1 MWQLGLSFKDLNL
14 IFDPEVVPDDI
25 DNVLLEGVYF
35 EGQLLR
41 RAKVVE
47 RSTDEILSPL
57 FTNTLLPK
65 S

>member
-25 DNVLLEGVYF
+25 DDVLLEGVDF

-57 FTNTLLPK
+57 FTDTLLPK

>member
-25 DNVLLEGVYF
+25 DDVLLEGVDF

-41 RAKVVE
+41 RTKVVE

-57 FTNTLLPK
+57 FINTLLPK